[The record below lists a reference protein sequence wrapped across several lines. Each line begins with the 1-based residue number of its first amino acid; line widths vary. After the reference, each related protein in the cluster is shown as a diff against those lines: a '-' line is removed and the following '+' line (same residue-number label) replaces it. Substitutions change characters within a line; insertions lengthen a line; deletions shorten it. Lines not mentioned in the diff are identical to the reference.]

1 MRYRLILPG
10 LLTLG
15 VLGLAGC
22 GEETTQPNMGV
33 DQTTSPQLAVTSNT
47 WLGRREMPLDLV
59 SQAAA
64 VVPNS
69 AGQSILYVI
78 GGQKPD
84 RAPEGDVPV
93 GEVRAYNVA
102 TDTWTWKRDMPDARY
117 GMSVGVLGG
126 KIYVAGGFANGYRPS
141 ASVFVYDPASNTWTQ
156 KRDMPEASRGGPA
169 GVIGGKLYVV
179 TFNRILEA
187 VPHLFRYNPSTD
199 SWTRLPSPINDP
211 LLGGGGGVINNKL
224 YLIGPDRQSNQSKV
238 LEYDPITNKWT
249 KKQSWPGP
257 SCLPYSCYL
266 EGPTVV
272 MLSHVYV
279 FGREWRYGGW
289 RDSRGIFIY
298 EPVSNTWAR
307 KPLQTSLNYWDAS
320 YLAAARVYLDG
331 KPRVEVVGGYRP
343 WNNAQYIP

>member
-1 MRYRLILPG
+1 MRYHFLLPG

-15 VLGLAGC
+15 AFGLAGC
-22 GEETTQPNMGV
+22 GEETTQPNTAV
-33 DQTTSPQLAVTSNT
+33 DQPSAPQLAVTSNT
-47 WLGRREMPLDLV
+47 WLDRREMPFDLI

-64 VVPNS
+64 VVPNA
-69 AGQSILYVI
+69 AGQSMLYAI

-84 RAPEGDVPV
+84 RAPEGDVPM

-102 TDTWTWKRDMPDARY
+102 TDTWTSKRDMPAARY
-117 GMSVGVLGG
+117 GMSVGVIGG

-141 ASVFVYDPASNTWTQ
+141 ASVFVYDPASNAWTR
-156 KRDMPEASRGGPA
+156 KRDMPEASRGGPT
-169 GVIGGKLYVV
+169 GVIEGKLYVV

-187 VPHLFRYNPSTD
+187 VPHFFRYNPTTD
-199 SWTRLPSPINDP
+199 SWTKLPSPTNYP
-211 LLGGGGGVINNKL
+211 LLGGGGGVINKKL
-224 YLIGPDRQSNQSKV
+224 YLIGADRQSNQSKV

-272 MLSHVYV
+272 MLSHLYV

-289 RDSRGIFIY
+289 RDSFGIFIY
-298 EPVSNTWAR
+298 DPVSNTWAR
-307 KPLQTSLNYWDAS
+307 KPGVIPLAYPNVSDF
-320 YLAAARVYLDG
+320 AAARVSLNG
-331 KPRVEVVGGYRP
+331 EPRVELIGGYRP
-343 WNNAQYIP
+343 YNNVQYIP